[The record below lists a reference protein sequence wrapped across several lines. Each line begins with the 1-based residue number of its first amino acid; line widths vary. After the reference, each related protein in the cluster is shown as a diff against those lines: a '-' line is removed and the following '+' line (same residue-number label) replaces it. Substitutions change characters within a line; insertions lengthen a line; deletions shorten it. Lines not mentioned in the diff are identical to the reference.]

1 VELRRYLEE
10 RENLRASN
18 RFLKFFVVV
27 ISIAIVL
34 NSFFTYFLM
43 KKQKVVIVPPVY
55 SDKLFIAGS
64 DASDEYLYSMGSF
77 ISFLML
83 TYSPATARIQ
93 FNHFLKFCSSPEAFT
108 KFKPMLYSLADK
120 IETASLSSA
129 FFPQKI
135 SVNRAEKFLEITGVL
150 NQWTSQLQFITN
162 EVKKYRIK
170 YKIQNGFFMVDDFIE
185 VKQ

>member
-1 VELRRYLEE
+1 MELKRYLEE

-18 RFLKFFVVV
+18 RLLKFFVVV
-27 ISIAIVL
+27 LGVAIVF

-43 KKQKVVIVPPVY
+43 KQQKVVIVPPVY
-55 SDKLFIAGS
+55 SDRLFISGS
-64 DASDEYLYSMGSF
+64 DASDEYLYEMASF

-83 TYSPATARIQ
+83 TYSPATARVQ
-93 FNHFLKFCSSPEAFT
+93 FNHFLKFCSPEAFN

-120 IETASLSSA
+120 VETASLSSA
-129 FFPQKI
+129 FFPHKI
-135 SVNRAEKFLEITGVL
+135 AVNRGERILEVTGTL
-150 NQWTSQLQFITN
+150 NQWTGQHQFITN

-170 YKIQNGFFMVDDFIE
+170 YRIQNGFFMVEDFVE

>member
-1 VELRRYLEE
+1 VELKKYLEE

-18 RFLKFFVVV
+18 RFLKFFVVL
-27 ISIAIVL
+27 IAIAIVL
-34 NSFFTYFLM
+34 NSVFTYFLV
-43 KKQKVVIVPPVY
+43 KEQKVVIVPPVY

-64 DASDEYLYSMGSF
+64 DASDEYLYSVGSF

-93 FNHFLKFCSSPEAFT
+93 FNHFLKICSPEAFP
-108 KFKPMLYSLADK
+108 KFKVMLYSLADK

-135 SVNRAEKFLEITGVL
+135 SVNRAEKSLEITGLL
-150 NQWTSQLQFITN
+150 NQWTSQQQFITN
-162 EVKKYRIK
+162 EVKKYKIK
-170 YKIQNGFFMVDDFIE
+170 YRVQNGFFMVDDFIE
-185 VKQ
+185 IKQ

>member
-1 VELRRYLEE
+1 MELRRYLEE
-10 RENLRASN
+10 KENLRASN

-27 ISIAIVL
+27 IAIAVVL
-34 NSFFTYFLM
+34 NSFFTYFLV
-43 KKQKVVIVPPVY
+43 KEQKVVIVPPVY
-55 SDKLFIAGS
+55 SDKLFISGS

-83 TYSPATARIQ
+83 TYSPGTARAQ
-93 FNHFLKFCSSPEAFT
+93 FNHFLKFCSPEAFS

-120 IETASLSSA
+120 VETASLSSA

-135 SVNRAEKFLEITGVL
+135 SINRVEKTLEATGLL
-150 NQWTSQLQFITN
+150 NQWTSQHQFITN
-162 EVKKYRIK
+162 EVKKYKIK
-170 YKIQNGFFMVDDFIE
+170 YRIQNGFFMIEDFIE